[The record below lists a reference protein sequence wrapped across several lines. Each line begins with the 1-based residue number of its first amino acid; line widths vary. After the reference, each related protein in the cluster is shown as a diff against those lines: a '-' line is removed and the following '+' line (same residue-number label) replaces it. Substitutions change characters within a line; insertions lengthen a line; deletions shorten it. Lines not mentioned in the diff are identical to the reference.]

1 LSAKPVRKMTQQV
14 LKYSV
19 GCDISKDTF
28 NTCLFEVYADMTS
41 KVKAS
46 HKFKNEPKGFSEFD
60 LWVNK
65 HKKHEVPIS
74 FTMEATGVYYEN
86 LAWYLYEQ
94 ECEVYVLLP
103 YKTKHY
109 LKSLGIKSK
118 NDKIDAEGLSR
129 MGVHQKHKPWK
140 PYSKSIY
147 TLRSLTRQHESVNKL
162 KTQLNNQLHA
172 NEYSAFKSAIVR
184 KQLKTTL
191 RLLEKQLEE
200 LGAEIAGMIQ
210 NDEKLQRKY
219 NHFKP
224 VKGIGKLSWATVI
237 AETNGFETFENQ
249 RQLVS
254 YSGYDIVENQ
264 SGNHVGKTRIS
275 KKGNSRI
282 RRILYMPSLV
292 SVKLKEPVLYNL
304 YQRVQTRTGIK
315 MKGYVAVQ
323 KKLLVLMYH
332 VWRNDKPFD
341 RNYTKTF
348 GEEESK
354 SLFPLGSEGTTKKSS
369 PDKRATQDEHSYELS
384 PEVLFP
390 LIQI

>member
-1 LSAKPVRKMTQQV
+1 MAQEVF
-14 LKYSV
+14 KYSV

-28 NTCLFEVYADMTS
+28 NACILEVCADMTS

-46 HKFKNEPKGFSEFD
+46 HKFKNEPKGFGEFD

-86 LAWYLYEQ
+86 LAWYLFEQ
-94 ECEVYVLLP
+94 ESLVYVLLP

-129 MGVHQKHKPWK
+129 MGAHQQHKPWK

-162 KTQLNNQLHA
+162 KTRLINQLHA
-172 NEYSAFKSAIVR
+172 NEYSAFKSTVVR
-184 KQLKTTL
+184 KQLKSTL

-200 LGAEIAGMIQ
+200 LQTEISGMVE
-210 NDEKLQRKY
+210 NDEKFRRKY
-219 NHFKP
+219 SHFKP

-264 SGNHVGKTRIS
+264 SGNHVGKTKIS

-304 YQRVQTRTGIK
+304 YQRVTERTGIK

-332 VWRNDKPFD
+332 IWKNDKPFD
-341 RNYTKTF
+341 RNIIKTF

-354 SLFPLGSEGTTKKSS
+354 SLFPLGSGGTTKKSS

>member
-1 LSAKPVRKMTQQV
+1 VSAKNGRTMAQQV
-14 LKYSV
+14 FKYSV

-28 NTCLFEVYADMTS
+28 NACILEVNADMTS

-46 HKFKNEPKGFSEFD
+46 HKFKNETKGFNEFD

-86 LAWYLYEQ
+86 LAWYLFEQ
-94 ECEVYVLLP
+94 ECDVFVLLP

-129 MGVHQKHKPWK
+129 MGAHQHHKPWK

-162 KTQLNNQLHA
+162 KTRLINQLHA
-172 NEYSAFKSAIVR
+172 NEYSAFKNTVVR
-184 KQLKTTL
+184 KQLKATL
-191 RLLEKQLEE
+191 KLLEKQLQE
-200 LGAEIAGMIQ
+200 LQDEISRMIE
-210 NDEKLQRKY
+210 NEDKLRVKY
-219 NHFKP
+219 SHFKP
-224 VKGIGKLSWATVI
+224 VRGIGKLSWATVI

-249 RQLVS
+249 GQLVS
-254 YSGYDIVENQ
+254 YSGYDIIENQ
-264 SGNHVGKTRIS
+264 SGKHVGKTKIS

-292 SVKLKEPVLYNL
+292 SVRLKEPVLYNL
-304 YQRVQTRTGIK
+304 YERVYTRTGIK

-332 VWRNDKPFD
+332 IWKNDKPFD
-341 RNYTKTF
+341 RNHTF

-384 PEVLFP
+384 PEALFP

>member
-1 LSAKPVRKMTQQV
+1 MAQQV
-14 LKYSV
+14 FKYSV

-28 NTCLFEVYADMTS
+28 NACILEVYSDMTS

-46 HKFKNEPKGFSEFD
+46 HKFKNEPKGFSDFD
-60 LWVNK
+60 LWVTK

-86 LAWYLYEQ
+86 LAWYLHEQ
-94 ECEVYVLLP
+94 ECEIYVLLP

-118 NDKIDAEGLSR
+118 NDKIDADGLAR
-129 MGVHQKHKPWK
+129 MGAQQRHKRWK
-140 PYSKSIY
+140 PLSKSIY
-147 TLRSLTRQHESVNKL
+147 TLRSLTRQHENVNKL
-162 KTQLNNQLHA
+162 KTRLNNQLHA
-172 NEYSAFKSAIVR
+172 NEYSAFKSMVVR
-184 KQLKTTL
+184 KQLKATL
-191 RLLEKQLEE
+191 KLLEKQLEE
-200 LGAEIAGMIQ
+200 LQSEISRMIE
-210 NDEKLQRKY
+210 NEDKLREKY
-219 NHFKP
+219 SHFKV

-264 SGNHVGKTRIS
+264 SGNHVGKTKIS

-292 SVKLKEPVLYNL
+292 TVRLKEPALYNL
-304 YQRVQTRTGIK
+304 YARVTERTGIK

-332 VWRNDKPFD
+332 IWKNDKPFD

-354 SLFPLGSEGTTKKSS
+354 SLFPLGSGGTTKKSS

-384 PEVLFP
+384 PKVLFP

>member
-1 LSAKPVRKMTQQV
+1 MAQQV
-14 LKYSV
+14 IKYSV

-28 NTCLFEVYADMTS
+28 NACILEVYADMTS
-41 KVKAS
+41 KIKAS
-46 HKFKNEPKGFSEFD
+46 HKFRNETKGFNELDF
-60 LWVNK
+60 WVNR

-129 MGVHQKHKPWK
+129 MGAHQRHKPWK

-162 KTQLNNQLHA
+162 KTRLINQLHA
-172 NEYSAFKSAIVR
+172 NEYSAFKSAVVR
-184 KQLKTTL
+184 KQLKSTL
-191 RLLEKQLEE
+191 KLLEKQLEE
-200 LGAEIAGMIQ
+200 LDTEISRLIE
-210 NDEKLQRKY
+210 NDDRLKEKY
-219 NHFKP
+219 NHFKV

-264 SGNHVGKTRIS
+264 SGNHVGKTKIS

-292 SVKLKEPVLYNL
+292 TVRLKEPVLYNL
-304 YQRVQTRTGIK
+304 YQRVTERTGIK

-332 VWRNDKPFD
+332 IWKNDKPFE
-341 RNYTKTF
+341 RNHIKTF

-354 SLFPLGSEGTTKKSS
+354 SLFPLGSAGTTKKSS

>member
-1 LSAKPVRKMTQQV
+1 MTDQV
-14 LKYSV
+14 IKYSV

-28 NTCLFEVYADMTS
+28 NVNLLEVSQDLTTRI
-41 KVKAS
+41 KAS
-46 HKFKNEPKGFSEFD
+46 HKFRNEIKRLGDFD
-60 LWVNK
+60 SWIKK
-65 HKKHEVPIS
+65 HKKLDIPIS

-86 LAWYLYEQ
+86 LAWHLYEQ

-118 NDKIDAEGLSR
+118 NDKIDAEGLAR
-129 MGVHQKHKPWK
+129 MGAQQKHKPWK
-140 PYSKSIY
+140 PYSKAIY
-147 TLRSLTRQHESVNKL
+147 ALRSLTRQHESVNKF
-162 KTQLNNQLHA
+162 KTRLLNQLHA
-172 NEYSAFKSAIVR
+172 NEHAAFKSAVVR
-184 KQLKTTL
+184 KQLKSTL
-191 RLLEKQLEE
+191 RLMEKQLEE
-200 LGAEIAGMIQ
+200 LEGEISRMIE
-210 NDEKLQRKY
+210 NDDKLKEKY
-219 NHFKP
+219 SHFKP

-254 YSGYDIVENQ
+254 YTGYDVVENQ
-264 SGNHVGKTRIS
+264 SGKHTGKTKIS

-292 SVKLKEPVLYNL
+292 SVKLKEPALHNL
-304 YQRVQTRTGIK
+304 YQRVYERTGIK

-332 VWRNDKPFD
+332 IWKNDKPFD
-341 RNYTKTF
+341 RNHTKTF

-354 SLFPLGSEGTTKKSS
+354 SLFPLGSAGTTKKSS

>member
-1 LSAKPVRKMTQQV
+1 MAQQV
-14 LKYSV
+14 FKYSV

-28 NTCLFEVYADMTS
+28 NVCILEVVQDMTS
-41 KVKAS
+41 RVKVS
-46 HKFKNEPKGFSEFD
+46 HKFKNDTKGFNEFD
-60 LWVNK
+60 LWVNR

-94 ECEVYVLLP
+94 ENEVYVLLP

-118 NDKIDAEGLSR
+118 NDKIDARGLSL
-129 MGVHQKHKPWK
+129 MGAQQNHKPWR

-147 TLRSLTRQHESVNKL
+147 TLRSLTRQHESVTKL
-162 KTQLNNQLHA
+162 KTRLQNQLHA
-172 NEYSAFKSAIVR
+172 NAHAAFKSGLV
-184 KQLKTTL
+184 KNQLKATL
-191 RLLEKQLEE
+191 RLLEKQLDE
-200 LGAEIAGMIQ
+200 LEIEISGLIDK
-210 NDEKLQRKY
+210 DEKLNKKY
-219 NHFKP
+219 SDI
-224 VKGIGKLSWATVI
+224 VTIKGISKLSWATVI

-254 YSGYDIVENQ
+254 YSGYDVVENQ
-264 SGNHVGKTRIS
+264 SGKHVGKTKIS

-282 RRILYMPSLV
+282 RRILFMPSLV
-292 SVKLKEPVLYNL
+292 SVRFKEPVLYNL
-304 YQRVQTRTGIK
+304 YQRVNKRTGIK

-323 KKLLVLMYH
+323 KKLLVLIYH
-332 VWRNDKPFD
+332 IWKNDNPFQRD
-341 RNYTKTF
+341 YSKTF

-354 SLFPLGSEGTTKKSS
+354 SLFPVGFGETIKESS
-369 PDKRATQDEHSYELS
+369 PNKRATQDEHSYELS